1 MSWIAKLTPPLL
13 YQSCIVAMLVF
24 HFLLPIRQVVMAP
37 YRYGGI
43 ILFLGGAGFAIWAKR
58 IFKQSGIPIR
68 PSQAPV
74 RVYTEGPFGMSRNPM
89 YLGIS
94 IGLLGIAVILGS
106 LVTFVF
112 PVVFA
117 AVMNFVYIPFEERM
131 LESALPTDYRRYK
144 ERVRRWL

>member
-24 HFLLPIRQVVMAP
+24 HLLLPIRQVVVAP

-68 PSQAPV
+68 PSEAPV
-74 RVYTEGPFGMSRNPM
+74 QVYTEGPFRLSRNPM
-89 YLGIS
+89 GIF